1 MQMKQT
7 EEKILNIMKENNGI
21 LKTSM
26 LKFYNIPSKN
36 VQKMAKNDEIERI
49 EKGLYLH
56 PDFLKDE
63 YYILSYRVPKGV
75 FSHESSLYLH
85 KLSDENPVF
94 FTLTIPS
101 GWNSPLLKDKEN
113 YTFFYLKKELWEL
126 GQEKIKT
133 PYGNEVVVYS
143 KERTLAEMIS
153 KMDRMDRNL
162 VLHALRI
169 GLKDNLLDRALLLHY
184 AEYFKSRDRMRTY
197 LEVITE

>member
-1 MQMKQT
+1 MKQT

>member
-1 MQMKQT
+1 MRMKQT
-7 EEKILNIMKENNGI
+7 KEKILNIMKENNGI
-21 LKTSM
+21 LTTSM
-26 LKFYNIPSKN
+26 LKFYNISSKN
-36 VQKMAKNDEIERI
+36 VQRMAKSDEIERI

-63 YYILSYRVPKGV
+63 YYILRYRVPKGV

-85 KLSDENPVF
+85 KLSDENPAF

-133 PYGNEVVVYS
+133 SYGNEVVVYS

-169 GLKDNLLDRALLLHY
+169 GLKENLLDRSLLLEY
-184 AEYFKSRDRMRTY
+184 AEYFKSRERMRTY
-197 LEVITE
+197 LEVME

>member
-1 MQMKQT
+1 
-7 EEKILNIMKENNGI
+7 MKENNGI

-26 LKFYNIPSKN
+26 LKFYNISSKN

-63 YYILSYRVPKGV
+63 YYILSYRVPKGI

-162 VLHALRI
+162 VLHALKI
-169 GLKDNLLDRALLLHY
+169 GLKDNLLDYALLLHY

>member
-1 MQMKQT
+1 MKQT
-7 EEKILNIMKENNGI
+7 KEKILNIMKENNGI
-21 LKTSM
+21 LTTSM
-26 LKFYNIPSKN
+26 LKFYNISSKN
-36 VQKMAKNDEIERI
+36 VQRMAKNDEIERI

-63 YYILSYRVPKGV
+63 YYILRYRVPKGV

-85 KLSDENPVF
+85 KLSDENPAF

-169 GLKDNLLDRALLLHY
+169 GLKENRLDRSLLLEY
-184 AEYFKSRDRMRTY
+184 AEYFKSRERMRTY
-197 LEVITE
+197 LEVME

>member
-1 MQMKQT
+1 MRMKQT
-7 EEKILNIMKENNGI
+7 KEKILNIMKENNGI
-21 LKTSM
+21 LTTSM
-26 LKFYNIPSKN
+26 LKFYNISSKN
-36 VQKMAKNDEIERI
+36 VQRMAKSDEIERI

-63 YYILSYRVPKGV
+63 YYILRYRVPKGV

-85 KLSDENPVF
+85 KLSDENPTF

-101 GWNSPLLKDKEN
+101 GWNSPLLKDKDN

-169 GLKDNLLDRALLLHY
+169 GLKENLLDRSLLLEY
-184 AEYFKSRDRMRTY
+184 AEYFKSRERMRTY
-197 LEVITE
+197 LEVME

>member
-1 MQMKQT
+1 MKQT
-7 EEKILNIMKENNGI
+7 KEKILNLMKENNGI

-26 LKFYNIPSKN
+26 LKFYNISSKN
-36 VQKMAKNDEIERI
+36 VQKMSKNDEIERI

-85 KLSDENPVF
+85 KLSDENPAF

-162 VLHALRI
+162 VLHALKI
-169 GLKDNLLDRALLLHY
+169 GLKDNLLDYALLLHY
-184 AEYFKSRDRMRTY
+184 AEHFKSRDRMRTY

>member
-1 MQMKQT
+1 MRMKQT
-7 EEKILNIMKENNGI
+7 KEKILNIMKENNGI
-21 LKTSM
+21 LTTSM
-26 LKFYNIPSKN
+26 LKFYNISSKN
-36 VQKMAKNDEIERI
+36 VQRMAKNDEIERI

-63 YYILSYRVPKGV
+63 YYILRYRVPKGV

-85 KLSDENPVF
+85 KLSDENPTF

-101 GWNSPLLKDKEN
+101 GWNSPLLKDKDN

-169 GLKDNLLDRALLLHY
+169 GLKENLLDRSLLLEY
-184 AEYFKSRDRMRTY
+184 AEYFKSRERMRTY
-197 LEVITE
+197 LEVME